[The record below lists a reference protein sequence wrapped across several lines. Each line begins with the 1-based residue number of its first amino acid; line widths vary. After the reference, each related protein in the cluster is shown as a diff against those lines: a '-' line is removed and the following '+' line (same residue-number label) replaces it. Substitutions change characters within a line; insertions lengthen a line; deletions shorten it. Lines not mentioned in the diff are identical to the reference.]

1 MSFDKDSLITV
12 YTSPFS
18 HEIYLAKNKLY
29 LEGIES
35 YVFDDNLISTT
46 GTAFVE
52 EFKLKVKAKDFEVA
66 KTMLSIYK
74 T

>member
-35 YVFDDNLISTT
+35 YVFDDNLISTI